1 MTRRNRDNPTGP
13 LEPDGRDTYTPPAKK
28 RKGRRKPRWNVAQ
41 HNNKR

>member
-1 MTRRNRDNPTGP
+1 MTRRNRETPAP
-13 LEPDGRDTYTPPAKK
+13 SPEPDDRDTYTPPAKK

>member
-1 MTRRNRDNPTGP
+1 MTRRNRDTPAP
-13 LEPDGRDTYTPPAKK
+13 SPEPDDRNPYTPPAKK